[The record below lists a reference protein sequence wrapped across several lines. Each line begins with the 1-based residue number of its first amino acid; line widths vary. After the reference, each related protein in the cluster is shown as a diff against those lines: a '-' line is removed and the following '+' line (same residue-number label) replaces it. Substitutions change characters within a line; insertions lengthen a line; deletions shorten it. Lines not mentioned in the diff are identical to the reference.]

1 MSLASHKPVQFPTSR
16 QAHPK
21 CSYPREQVQ
30 AVGCLRITG
39 LPGPRVHRVPHESGR
54 NPLEQHLLCR
64 AGSPG
69 RRPPAPVRGLGLPSA
84 LASEVLSSLMRS
96 SRAQPLCH
104 PAGPRPSQLG
114 ENLHTPHICKGAVT
128 DSLGKNTSDKKA
140 SPGTTQTWVTGFA
153 VPLCSRG
160 QVSSF
165 SDAFS
170 SSVTLGRHFRTV

>member
-1 MSLASHKPVQFPTSR
+1 MRPTSQCSFLPPGKHTPSVVTPESRCR
-16 QAHPK
+16 QWGA
-21 CSYPREQVQ
+21 CGSQ
-30 AVGCLRITG
+30 GCR
-39 LPGPRVHRVPHESGR
+39 GPRVHRVLHESGR

-96 SRAQPLCH
+96 ARAQPLCH
-104 PAGPRPSQLG
+104 PAGPHPSQLG

-170 SSVTLGRHFRTV
+170 SSVTLGRHFRAV